1 MLGSITP
8 LGERGRGSR
17 WLLTVT
23 AYVIGS
29 TLAGAAIGSL
39 LGLAGSSFASR
50 TAVTVRRAVLAVG
63 VVGGLL
69 VDLGAFGLRLPT
81 VPRQVDEGWRG
92 GYRGWVWGFG
102 FGIQLGTGV
111 VTVVTTSTVYATWL
125 AAGLSGGV
133 VAGAVIGATFGV
145 VRAAPVLADRG
156 LYAGQGVPGV
166 RAHELDP
173 RAIQAAGPGR
183 LGVQRFFSLHG
194 RAFSLYAM
202 AREGPRL
209 EHSLRALNASLR
221 SLTVGVG

>member
-29 TLAGAAIGSL
+29 TLGGAAIGSL

-50 TAVTVRRAVLAVG
+50 TAVTVRLAVLAVA
-63 VVGGLL
+63 VLAGLL

-145 VRAAPVLADRG
+145 VRAAPVLSVA
-156 LYAGQGVPGV
+156 GV
-166 RAHELDP
+166 RRPDQLLRVDTVLA
-173 RAIQAAGPGR
+173 RWAGPARCATYAVGAVVASVAL
-183 LGVQRFFSLHG
+183 LG
-194 RAFSLYAM
+194 A
-202 AREGPRL
+202 ARW
-209 EHSLRALNASLR
+209 
-221 SLTVGVG
+221 

>member
-50 TAVTVRRAVLAVG
+50 TAVTVRLAVLAVA
-63 VVGGLL
+63 VLAGLL

-145 VRAAPVLADRG
+145 VRAAPVLSVA
-156 LYAGQGVPGV
+156 GV
-166 RAHELDP
+166 RRPDQLLRVDTVLA
-173 RAIQAAGPGR
+173 RWAGPARRATYAVGAVVASVAL
-183 LGVQRFFSLHG
+183 LG
-194 RAFSLYAM
+194 A
-202 AREGPRL
+202 ARW
-209 EHSLRALNASLR
+209 
-221 SLTVGVG
+221 